1 MKKTERKLFPF
12 TEKPLYDENKE
23 KRMKKKDP
31 NVGVCNKIT
40 ENSNYVN
47 FAVPGKYFKRILQ
60 NFTYSFS
67 SLS

>member
-1 MKKTERKLFPF
+1 MKKIERKLFPF

-31 NVGVCNKIT
+31 NVGVCYKIT

-47 FAVPGKYFKRILQ
+47 FAVPGKYFKRILR
-60 NFTYSFS
+60 NST
-67 SLS
+67 L